1 VYLTRR
7 ALFTADECAA
17 VVAEAEAA
25 AAVNSTGGWST
36 ARHYSVP
43 TTDTPLHALPRAC
56 LWFNAALRSTLAPM
70 LAAHFPRTVGD
81 AARVRTA
88 MCESCEAA
96 RGGGEM
102 GPGRGTTPKLSRRAC
117 RPRHGLRSWRRKST
131 GVAKQPLDLISHPKS
146 LVVRFATFTSL
157 YAAGGGAYVGA
168 GARRVR
174 GQVRRSGAA
183 RAAHALRPVC
193 VLAHAGTQ
201 PTRRVRRRWHLLRIA
216 LHVAAPRR
224 GAGAFPAAGGEEGT
238 WEVERCGFSTLSRS
252 AAWVQVVS
260 FSGALMHQGS
270 EITEGYRYIIAAF
283 LYVDE
288 D

>member
-157 YAAGGGAYVGA
+157 YAAGGGGVRRCGCTTRSWSSTTQRRSAGCPCTATSLCTRSRWHSTHSTRTPAVAPSSNRSPRRCAPTWGRCVPGGRRRGGDLGGGAMWFQYTKPERGVGA
-168 GARRVR
+168 GGELLGR
-174 GQVRRSGAA
+174 
-183 RAAHALRPVC
+183 AHA
-193 VLAHAGTQ
+193 
-201 PTRRVRRRWHLLRIA
+201 
-216 LHVAAPRR
+216 
-224 GAGAFPAAGGEEGT
+224 
-238 WEVERCGFSTLSRS
+238 SR
-252 AAWVQVVS
+252 
-260 FSGALMHQGS
+260 
-270 EITEGYRYIIAAF
+270 E
-283 LYVDE
+283 
-288 D
+288 